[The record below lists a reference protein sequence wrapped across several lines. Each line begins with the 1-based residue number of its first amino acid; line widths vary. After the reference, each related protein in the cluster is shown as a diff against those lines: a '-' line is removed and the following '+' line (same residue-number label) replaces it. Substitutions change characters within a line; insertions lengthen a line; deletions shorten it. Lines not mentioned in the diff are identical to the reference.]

1 VGEWGCACIV
11 SGGVRALLVSGG
23 VRALW
28 VNWGVRALWATRHFY
43 EGLRRI
49 NDRTT
54 CKII

>member
-1 VGEWGCACIV
+1 M
-11 SGGVRALLVSGG
+11 RALLVSGG